1 MEKEVE
7 KSKKTKEKET
17 NDLRQTIEQ
26 LNLAKSEAINKNME
40 LEAENKRM
48 VENIQVLKTQI
59 SDTLAEKQNYLDKYN
74 DLSENFGL
82 RLQEQR

>member
-1 MEKEVE
+1 
-7 KSKKTKEKET
+7 
-17 NDLRQTIEQ
+17 
-26 LNLAKSEAINKNME
+26 
-40 LEAENKRM
+40 M

-74 DLSENFGL
+74 DLRENFGL